1 MNALAIETGPSN
13 AYIVNAWT
21 IEAPNATIFD
31 HTPNRLVVR
40 TVRRLLAR
48 GCQVD
53 GVYYNE
59 GKQRS
64 VAVRDLA
71 RRDIYEIDAVTRT
84 GVSFTLKIELDWRQD
99 WDNRITR
106 DHAWRLLGEDWVYEM
121 LRGM

>member
-21 IEAPNATIFD
+21 IEAPNATIID
-31 HTPNRLVVR
+31 HTPKHLVVR

-53 GVYYNE
+53 GVYFNE
-59 GKQRS
+59 GKRRIVPVCQ
-64 VAVRDLA
+64 LA
-71 RRDIYEIDAVTRT
+71 KRDIYEIDAVSRT
-84 GVSFTLKIELDWRQD
+84 GVSFTLKVELDWTQGD
-99 WDNRITR
+99 GCITKDLESRIV
-106 DHAWRLLGEDWVYEM
+106 GEDWVYEM